1 MCVFVLS
8 LLDCNF
14 VRGTILASSLVVC
27 KQNQTTERL
36 RHFQANGGA
45 GGGGGPQQSFE
56 ETIHR
61 VSKVTAH
68 SSVGVYGERE
78 CMTYSVGKLCHAL
91 ANPQ

>member
-1 MCVFVLS
+1 MFVLS
-8 LLDCNF
+8 LLGCNF

-36 RHFQANGGA
+36 RHFQANGA